1 MNTVAWNQEYAGTN
15 NAGYWSSFG
24 NTQIKDF
31 ANVTVYD
38 VINNSNRR
46 TNYAQEA
53 YINIIKLDVTHTM
66 DSGDESMD
74 SGILTMDNS
83 DTFGTLFDTIG
94 DPTLDATSITMDTM

>member
-1 MNTVAWNQEYAGTN
+1 
-15 NAGYWSSFG
+15 
-24 NTQIKDF
+24 
-31 ANVTVYD
+31 
-38 VINNSNRR
+38 
-46 TNYAQEA
+46 
-53 YINIIKLDVTHTM
+53 M